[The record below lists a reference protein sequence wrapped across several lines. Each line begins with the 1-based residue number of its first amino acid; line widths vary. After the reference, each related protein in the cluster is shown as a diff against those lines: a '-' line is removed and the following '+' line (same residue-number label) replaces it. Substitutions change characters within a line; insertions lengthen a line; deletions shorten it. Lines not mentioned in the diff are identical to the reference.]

1 MKEFT
6 IICENE
12 VGVLSRITDTLK
24 EKNINITDITSHVV
38 GDKGIVT
45 LSVADKDDYGALKA
59 LRKAGFT
66 PLVEDGVVIKIKD
79 KPGAL
84 AAAARKLKEAK
95 IDIKTTHIVIREK
108 NHAFV
113 ALTASNPKKMRKILK
128 DYLI

>member
-1 MKEFT
+1 MMKEFT

-45 LSVADKDDYGALKA
+45 LSVAD
-59 LRKAGFT
+59 
-66 PLVEDGVVIKIKD
+66 GVVIKIKD

-84 AAAARKLKEAK
+84 AAVARKLKEAK